1 VAAIANPP
9 RTITHYS
16 IFELQSKLEK
26 RGVRTVNKAYIQ
38 MIKREARTQ
47 KRQQLLVSIFGWS
60 VVTIGGIIG
69 AGIYFSFVYM
79 FLSLGG
85 A

>member
-1 VAAIANPP
+1 
-9 RTITHYS
+9 
-16 IFELQSKLEK
+16 
-26 RGVRTVNKAYIQ
+26 VNKAYIQ
-38 MIKREARTQ
+38 MINREARTQ